1 MKKKTLFAGLG
12 AALMIGLTSM
22 TPAQADT
29 DPTYTFE
36 QVLYPGKCLVV
47 PNPAWPKVAM
57 GSCDSGYTRWRYYDG
72 TGQLLN
78 IGSHR
83 CLEADGR
90 EVTVQV
96 CKREKA
102 NQRNW
107 KTTLAGTAP
116 GLGGIDKFYESG
128 DSFRF
133 LVGWEDGD
141 VSLEKPVDLQGG
153 PQKYLFWLR
162 PA

>member
-1 MKKKTLFAGLG
+1 
-12 AALMIGLTSM
+12 MIGLTSV

-29 DPTYTFE
+29 DPTYKFE
-36 QVLYPGKCLVV
+36 QVLNPGKCLVV
-47 PNPAWPKVAM
+47 PNPAWPDVAM
-57 GSCDSGYTRWRYYDG
+57 GSCDSGYARWRYYDG

-83 CLEADGR
+83 CLKADGR
-90 EVTVQV
+90 KVTVQI
-96 CKREKA
+96 CNRDDA

-107 KTTLAGTAP
+107 NASTNNTLP
-116 GLGGIDKFYESG
+116 ELGGITKHYATG
-128 DSFRF
+128 DSWRF
-133 LVGWEDGD
+133 LVGWTGGS
-141 VSLEKPVDLQGG
+141 VSLENPVDLQGE